1 MIPKKY
7 IIVGLAE
14 ERNQKKSKNALKVGE
29 NIVRT
34 MKLSNGMKITL
45 MCIKTL
51 ILNIAMIIRNM
62 RF

>member
-14 ERNQKKSKNALKVGE
+14 ERNQKKLKNALKVGE

-34 MKLSNGMKITL
+34 MKLLNGMKITL

>member
-1 MIPKKY
+1 MIPKKIHY
-7 IIVGLAE
+7 CWFGRGE
-14 ERNQKKSKNALKVGE
+14 KSKKSKNALKVGE